1 MSEALVQLS
10 STAIV
15 PTNVEDLSGLDGLDG
30 IRIKPTNITLVQPQ
44 TQDPGAARPG
54 QFLNA
59 ASGEVY
65 DEITVVVLAV
75 SKPRVK
81 FPQGSTFG
89 EKPECRSND
98 GLVPSPYA
106 KIPQSKTCA
115 TCSHSKWYNGNR
127 PGCQESYRLLFVMK
141 ETGLPHYFQAKGL
154 GFAPTTDMLQFI
166 KSDMTVRERQ
176 GTPYRMYDYYFTISA
191 HKATGAK
198 GVVYVPRYGK
208 YQKVPLE
215 SRGAFA
221 PLFQEYV
228 VDRRLAQVE
237 DEAVIADT
245 KITDAVGNAVGET
258 VEAEIVDA

>member
-1 MSEALVQLS
+1 MSDALVQLS
-10 STAIV
+10 NTALVV
-15 PTNVEDLSGLDGLDG
+15 PPVEDYTGLGD
-30 IRIKPTNITLVQPQ
+30 IRITPTNITLVQAQ

-59 ASGEVY
+59 LSGEVY
-65 DEITVVVLAV
+65 DEITVVLLSV

-81 FPQGSTFG
+81 FPAGSAFG

-98 GLVPSPYA
+98 GRVPSQYA

-127 PGCQESYRLLFVMK
+127 PPCQESYRLLFVMK
-141 ETGLPHYFQAKGL
+141 ETGLPHYFQAKGM
-154 GFAPTTDMLQFI
+154 GYAPTTDMLKFI
-166 KSDMTVRERQ
+166 KADMMVRERQ
-176 GTPYRMYDYYFTISA
+176 GTPYQMYDYYFTIGV
-191 HKATGAK
+191 HKGSGAK
-198 GVVYVPRYGK
+198 GIVYIPRYQK
-208 YQKVPLE
+208 YAKVPLE

-228 VDRRLAQVE
+228 IDRRLAAAE
-237 DEAVIADT
+237 DEEVIADT
-245 KITDAVGNAVGET
+245 KITDAVGDAVGET